1 MFRSRLGTMK
11 KTLLK
16 FFVAGVIVA
25 VIALVALFL
34 SLNSIVKNGVTSFG
48 PEVIKAP
55 ISLDGVSISAFS
67 GSGEIRGLVI
77 GNPEGFKTPNAVK
90 LGTASLQVKP
100 MSLLGDKIVVQSVKA
115 DGAEITFEGSLS
127 GSNLGKIQENVDA
140 YVANLLGPASK
151 DKKSAGKKLQVDELT
166 ISNAK
171 INLSMTILGGKSA
184 TVPLPDIKLTNLGQ
198 GADGV
203 TPAEV
208 IKVVLKE
215 VMTKTTSAV
224 GGFLSGAGKAVTDA
238 AKNVGGAAADA
249 AKGITKG
256 IGDMFKKKE

>member
-1 MFRSRLGTMK
+1 MK
-11 KTLLK
+11 NNLFKILIGLA
-16 FFVAGVIVA
+16 VVA
-25 VIALVALFL
+25 VIAIVALVL
-34 SLNSIVKNGVTSFG
+34 SLNSIVKNGVIAFG

-55 ISLDGVSISAFS
+55 IQLDGVSISALS
-67 GSGEIRGLVI
+67 GAGEIKGLVI

-100 MSLLGDKIVVQSVKA
+100 MSLLGDKIVVQSIKA

-127 GSNLGKIQENVDA
+127 GSNLSKIQENVDA
-140 YVANLLGPASK
+140 YVANLLRPASK
-151 DKKSAGKKLQVDELT
+151 DKKSAGKKLQVDEIV

-184 TVPLPDIKLTNLGQ
+184 TVALPEIKLTNLGQ
-198 GADGV
+198 GAVGV

-215 VMTKTTSAV
+215 VMTNTTGAV
-224 GGFLSGAGKAVTDA
+224 GGFLSGGGKAVLDG
-238 AKNVGGAAADA
+238 AKGVGGAAADA
-249 AKGITKG
+249 AKGVTKG
-256 IGDMFKKKE
+256 LGDLFKKKE

>member
-1 MFRSRLGTMK
+1 MK
-11 KTLLK
+11 STLVKIIIGL
-16 FFVAGVIVA
+16 VVVA
-25 VIALVALFL
+25 VIAVVALML
-34 SLNSIVKNGVTSFG
+34 SLNSIVKQGVTSFG

-55 ISLDGVSISAFS
+55 IQLDGVSISALS

-100 MSLLGDKIVVQSVKA
+100 MSLLGDKIVVQSIKA

-127 GSNLGKIQENVDA
+127 GSNLSKIQENVDA
-140 YVANLLGPASK
+140 YVAALLGPADK
-151 DKKSAGKKLQVDELT
+151 DGKTEQKSAAPGKKLQVDEIV

-184 TVPLPDIKLTNLGQ
+184 TVPLPDIKLTGLGQ
-198 GADGV
+198 GEQGV

-224 GGFLSGAGKAVTDA
+224 GGFLSGAGKALLDG
-238 AKNVGGAAADA
+238 AKDVGGAAADA
-249 AKGITKG
+249 AKSVTKG
-256 IGDMFKKKE
+256 IGDLFKKK

>member
-1 MFRSRLGTMK
+1 MK
-11 KTLLK
+11 STLVKIIVGLA
-16 FFVAGVIVA
+16 VVA

-55 ISLDGVSISAFS
+55 ISLDSVSISAFS
-67 GSGEIRGLVI
+67 GGGEIRGLVI

-90 LGTASLQVKP
+90 LGVASLQVKP
-100 MSLLGDKIVVQSVKA
+100 MSLLGDKIVVQSIKA

-140 YVANLLGPASK
+140 YVAALLGPASK
-151 DKKSAGKKLQVDELT
+151 EKKTTPGKKLQVDELT

-184 TVPLPDIKLTNLGQ
+184 TIPLPEIKLTNLGQ
-198 GADGV
+198 GADGI

-208 IKVVLKE
+208 IKVVMKE
-215 VMTKTTSAV
+215 VMSKATTAII
-224 GGFLSGAGKAVTDA
+224 GALGSLDKGVTAA
-238 AKNVGGAAADA
+238 AKGTVEA

>member
-1 MFRSRLGTMK
+1 MK
-11 KTLLK
+11 NNLFKILIGLA
-16 FFVAGVIVA
+16 VVA
-25 VIALVALFL
+25 VIAIVALVL
-34 SLNSIVKNGVTSFG
+34 SLNSIVKNGVIAFG

-55 ISLDGVSISAFS
+55 IQLDGVSISALS
-67 GSGEIRGLVI
+67 GAGEIKGLVI

-100 MSLLGDKIVVQSVKA
+100 MSLLGDKIVVQSIKA

-127 GSNLGKIQENVDA
+127 GSNLSKIQENVDA
-140 YVANLLGPASK
+140 YVANLLGSASK
-151 DKKSAGKKLQVDELT
+151 DKKSAGKKLQVDEIV

-184 TVPLPDIKLTNLGQ
+184 TVALPEIKLTNLGQ

-215 VMTKTTSAV
+215 VMTKTTAAV
-224 GGFLSGAGKAVTDA
+224 AGFLSGSGKAVLD
-238 AKNVGGAAADA
+238 G
-249 AKGITKG
+249 AKGVTKG
-256 IGDMFKKKE
+256 LGDLFKKKE

>member
-1 MFRSRLGTMK
+1 MN
-11 KTLLK
+11 KTVVKL
-16 FFVAGVIVA
+16 
-25 VIALVALFL
+25 LVAFVVIDIIAAIAFML
-34 SLNSIVKNGVTSFG
+34 SLGSIVKSGITSFG

-55 ISLDGVSISAFS
+55 ITVDGVSVSAFS

-100 MSLLGDKIVVQSVKA
+100 MSLLSDKVVVESVKA
-115 DGAEITFEGSLS
+115 DGAEITFEGSLT

-140 YVANLLGPASK
+140 YVTALLGSASA
-151 DKKSAGKKLQVDELT
+151 DKKSSSGKKLQVDSLV

-184 TVPLPDIKLTNLGQ
+184 TIPLPDITLTKLGH

-215 VMTKTTSAV
+215 VMTKTTGAV
-224 GGFLSGAGKAVTDA
+224 SGYLGSAGKAVTDA
-238 AKNVGGAAADA
+238 VKGAGGAAADA
-249 AKGITKG
+249 AKGVTKG
-256 IGDMFKKKE
+256 IGDLFKKKE

>member
-1 MFRSRLGTMK
+1 MK
-11 KTLLK
+11 STLVKIIVGLA
-16 FFVAGVIVA
+16 VVA
-25 VIALVALFL
+25 VIALVALVL
-34 SLNSIVKNGVTSFG
+34 SLNSIVKGGVVAFG

-55 ISLDGVSISAFS
+55 IQLDGVSISALS
-67 GSGEIRGLVI
+67 GGGEIKGLVI

-100 MSLLGDKIVVQSVKA
+100 MSLLGDKIVVQSIKA
-115 DGAEITFEGSLS
+115 DGAEITFEGSLGS
-127 GSNLGKIQENVDA
+127 SNLGKIQENVDA
-140 YVANLLGPASK
+140 YVAALLGPA
-151 DKKSAGKKLQVDELT
+151 DKEAKTEKKCAPGKKLQVDEII

-198 GADGV
+198 GADGI

-208 IKVVLKE
+208 IKVVVAE
-215 VMTKTTSAV
+215 VMTKTTTAV
-224 GGFLSGAGKAVTDA
+224 TGFLSGAGKALMDG

-249 AKGITKG
+249 AKGVTKG
-256 IGDMFKKKE
+256 IGDLFKKK

>member
-1 MFRSRLGTMK
+1 MK
-11 KTLLK
+11 NNLFKILIGLA
-16 FFVAGVIVA
+16 VVA
-25 VIALVALFL
+25 VIAIVALVL
-34 SLNSIVKNGVTSFG
+34 SLNSIVKNGVIAFG

-55 ISLDGVSISAFS
+55 IQLDGVSISALS
-67 GSGEIRGLVI
+67 GAGEIKGLVI

-100 MSLLGDKIVVQSVKA
+100 MSLLGDKIVVQSIKA

-127 GSNLGKIQENVDA
+127 GSNLSKIQENVDA
-140 YVANLLGPASK
+140 YVANLLGSASK
-151 DKKSAGKKLQVDELT
+151 DKKSAGKKLQVDEIV

-184 TVPLPDIKLTNLGQ
+184 TVALPEIKLTNLGQ

-215 VMTKTTSAV
+215 VMTKTTAAV
-224 GGFLSGAGKAVTDA
+224 GGFLSGSGKAVLDG
-238 AKNVGGAAADA
+238 AKGVGGAAADG
-249 AKGITKG
+249 AKGVTKG
-256 IGDMFKKKE
+256 LGDLFKKKE

>member
-1 MFRSRLGTMK
+1 MK
-11 KTLLK
+11 STLVKIIAAL
-16 FFVAGVIVA
+16 VVVA
-25 VIALVALFL
+25 VIAVAALFL

-55 ISLDGVSISAFS
+55 IQLDGVSISALS

-90 LGTASLQVKP
+90 LGAASLQVKP
-100 MSLLGDKIVVQSVKA
+100 MSLLGDKIVVQSIKA

-127 GSNLGKIQENVDA
+127 GSNLSKIQENVDA
-140 YVANLLGPASK
+140 YVASLLGPAGK
-151 DKKSAGKKLQVDELT
+151 EEKKPATPGKKLQVDELV

-184 TVPLPDIKLTNLGQ
+184 TVPLPDIKLTGLGQ
-198 GADGV
+198 GEQGV

-215 VMTKTTSAV
+215 VMTKTTEAV
-224 GGFLSGAGKAVTDA
+224 GGFLSGAGKALTDA

-249 AKGITKG
+249 AKGVTKG
-256 IGDMFKKKE
+256 IGDLFKKK

>member
-1 MFRSRLGTMK
+1 MK
-11 KTLLK
+11 STLVKIL
-16 FFVAGVIVA
+16 VGLVVVA
-25 VIALVALFL
+25 VIAAFALML

-55 ISLDGVSISAFS
+55 IQLDSVSISALS
-67 GSGEIRGLVI
+67 GGGEIKGLVI

-100 MSLLGDKIVVQSVKA
+100 MSLLGDKIVVESIKA
-115 DGAEITFEGSLS
+115 DGAEITFEGRLS

-140 YVANLLGPASK
+140 YVAALLGPADK
-151 DKKSAGKKLQVDELT
+151 DKKAALGKKLQVDELT
-166 ISNAK
+166 ISNTK

-184 TVPLPDIKLTNLGQ
+184 TIPLPDIKLTGLGQ

-208 IKVVLKE
+208 IKVVIKE
-215 VMTKTTSAV
+215 VMTKTTAAV
-224 GGFLSGAGKAVTDA
+224 GGFLSGGAKAVTDA
-238 AKNVGGAAADA
+238 AKNVGGAAVDA
-249 AKGITKG
+249 AKGVPKG
-256 IGDMFKKKE
+256 IGDLFKKKEEPKK